1 LNNTRIF
8 DSGIGYEQAM
18 ALAKSHYENFPVVS
32 LLVPK
37 ELRKHLA
44 VIYWFARTADD
55 YADEGIDS
63 SAERL
68 KNLLNFEN
76 RLKLVLGG
84 TFSSGLDSALHE
96 TIKTKSLSPENF
108 FRLLKAFKQD
118 VTKHRYSDLNEVL
131 DYCSN
136 SANPVGRLV
145 LELTGYANDETFVYS
160 DKICTALQI
169 TNFIQ
174 DTVKDYEKGRI
185 YYPRDEMQKFGV
197 TEKMFE
203 FKQNNLNFKRLIEF
217 SVGRVLE
224 MFAQGKPL
232 LNLLKGRIRY
242 EIGWTIAGGA
252 AILNKIR
259 KNDYN
264 VFNSRVILSKTDY
277 FRLFVK
283 SFFFK

>member
-1 LNNTRIF
+1 
-8 DSGIGYEQAM
+8 
-18 ALAKSHYENFPVVS
+18 
-32 LLVPK
+32 
-37 ELRKHLA
+37 
-44 VIYWFARTADD
+44 
-55 YADEGIDS
+55 
-63 SAERL
+63 
-68 KNLLNFEN
+68 
-76 RLKLVLGG
+76 LKLLLGG
-84 TFSSGLDSALHE
+84 VFSSDLDSALHE
-96 TIKTKSLSPENF
+96 TIKTKSLGPENF

-118 VTKHRYSDLNEVL
+118 VTKHRYSDFYEVL
-131 DYCSN
+131 EYCSN

-145 LELTGYANDETFVYS
+145 LELTGYADDERFVYS

-185 YYPRDEMQKFGV
+185 YYPLDEMQKFGV

-203 FKQNNLNFKRLIEF
+203 LKQNNLNFKRLVEF
-217 SVGRVLE
+217 SVGRVIE

-232 LNLLKGRIRY
+232 LNTLKGRIRY
-242 EIGWTIAGGA
+242 EIAWTIGGGT
-252 AILNKIR
+252 AILNQIR

-264 VFNSRVILSKTDY
+264 VFNSRVTMSKIDY

>member
-1 LNNTRIF
+1 
-8 DSGIGYEQAM
+8 M
-18 ALAKSHYENFPVVS
+18 AKSHYENFPVVS
-32 LLVPK
+32 LLIPK

-55 YADEGIDS
+55 YADEGIGS
-63 SAERL
+63 STERIN
-68 KNLLNFEN
+68 NLTTFEN
-76 RLKLVLGG
+76 RLKLLLGG
-84 TFSSGLDSALHE
+84 NFSSDLDSALHE
-96 TIKTKSLSPENF
+96 TIKRKSLSPENF
-108 FRLLKAFKQD
+108 FSLLKAFKQD
-118 VTKHRYSDLNEVL
+118 VTKHRYSDFIEVL
-131 DYCSN
+131 EYCSY
-136 SANPVGRLV
+136 SANPVGRLF
-145 LELTGYANDETFVYS
+145 LELTGYANDEMFVYS

-185 YYPRDEMQKFGV
+185 YYPLDEMQKLGV

-203 FKQNNLNFKRLIEF
+203 LKQNNLNFKRLIEF

-242 EIGWTIAGGA
+242 EIAWTIAGGS

-264 VFNSRVILSKTDY
+264 IFSSQVILSKQD
-277 FRLFVK
+277 FFGLFIK
-283 SFFFK
+283 SFFFR

>member
-1 LNNTRIF
+1 MNLNKRF
-8 DSGIGYEQAM
+8 DPESGYTEALI
-18 ALAKSHYENFPVVS
+18 LAKSHYENFPVVS
-32 LLVPK
+32 LLIPK

-55 YADEGIDS
+55 YADEGIGS
-63 SAERL
+63 STERIN
-68 KNLLNFEN
+68 NLTTFEN
-76 RLKLVLGG
+76 RLKLLLGG
-84 TFSSGLDSALHE
+84 NFSSDLDSALHE
-96 TIKTKSLSPENF
+96 TIKRKSLSPENF
-108 FRLLKAFKQD
+108 FSLLKAFKQD
-118 VTKHRYSDLNEVL
+118 VTKHRYSDFIEVL
-131 DYCSN
+131 EYCSY
-136 SANPVGRLV
+136 SANPVGRLF
-145 LELTGYANDETFVYS
+145 LELTGYANDEMFVYS

-185 YYPRDEMQKFGV
+185 YYPLDEMQKLGV

-203 FKQNNLNFKRLIEF
+203 LKQNNLNFKRLIEF

-242 EIGWTIAGGA
+242 EIAWTIAGGS

-264 VFNSRVILSKTDY
+264 IFSSQVILSKQD
-277 FRLFVK
+277 FFGLFIK
-283 SFFFK
+283 SFFFR